1 MSKKNDVV
9 AKVPPQL
16 QKLLVPID
24 SLVPDPHNV
33 RMHDARNLEAIR
45 ASYEEHG
52 QRKPIVVKLPERIIV
67 AGNGQIE
74 AARLLGWTHIAA
86 VLIEED
92 MRSARRFALRDNRT
106 ADLATWNIE
115 KLTDLFEEWGQS
127 EQLSMLGFDEREIE
141 KLITVREHQRRINDP
156 ENADQ
161 PEYDENADADIKKT
175 TCPHCG
181 GEVPL

>member
-1 MSKKNDVV
+1 MAKKRTHNV
-9 AKVPPQL
+9 ATQL
-16 QKLLVPID
+16 ERLLVPID
-24 SLVPDPHNV
+24 SLVPDPENA
-33 RMHDARNLEAIR
+33 RLHDARNLEAIR

-52 QRKPIVVKLPERIIV
+52 QRKPIVVKLPERIVV

-106 ADLATWNIE
+106 ADLATWDNE
-115 KLTDLFEEWGQS
+115 KLTDLFEEWKGAG
-127 EQLSMLGFDEREIE
+127 EDLSAMGFDEREIE
-141 KLITVREHQRRINDP
+141 KLVTVREHQRRLNDP
-156 ENADQ
+156 DHADQ
-161 PEYDENADADIKKT
+161 PEFDEDADKDISKT